1 MLSSG
6 RVVPWAHR
14 RPPRLYMGLLG
25 GIADGGSGG
34 TFPSVMAVVACRGG
48 GVWLV
53 LRGNVWCLRWSGRG
67 FSGACGARGVACRR
81 TVWPRDGLVW
91 FRVVPRSVVVPG
103 GDAHRFESEAVSLVA
118 GRAVGRF
125 CRVSSWSSDGFEVE
139 SVSPVSVRRCWSSG
153 YRPTAFS
160 SQSPVPCRAAV
171 GIKAHAVFVAVAEVS
186 AAIDVIHSWR
196 AIVEQGR
203 GVDGVNRQKPPGGP
217 PQDGAEEVS
226 GRLEEGILP
235 VVENATQV
243 GVTVFQIHA
252 RGIACRADVHQIVQV
267 DLVGIVVLLVVKVQL
282 IRHLVCEKPGPVAC
296 LFVGHGVDAGQSRK
310 ECYHQSE

>member
-1 MLSSG
+1 M
-6 RVVPWAHR
+6 VV
-14 RPPRLYMGLLG
+14 RLCWTLLRLP
-25 GIADGGSGG
+25 D
-34 TFPSVMAVVACRGG
+34 
-48 GVWLV
+48 W
-53 LRGNVWCLRWSGRG
+53 
-67 FSGACGARGVACRR
+67 
-81 TVWPRDGLVW
+81 
-91 FRVVPRSVVVPG
+91 
-103 GDAHRFESEAVSLVA
+103 
-118 GRAVGRF
+118 
-125 CRVSSWSSDGFEVE
+125 FEVE
-139 SVSPVSVRRCWSSG
+139 SVSTMSSWRNRSSG
-153 YRPTAFS
+153 NRPAAFS